1 MRRSFRVEIW
11 MTLGLLL
18 LASVAALREPYLL
31 VVLRE
36 NVFDAYQ
43 RLRPR
48 PYEPLPV
55 RIVDIDDESLSR
67 LGQWPWPRHR
77 LGDIV
82 TRLTGQGAAAIV
94 FDMLFPEPDRTAP
107 AQLLSRWPELAD
119 LPLLR
124 GRVADTDALFGQA
137 LSASPSVTGFA
148 FVDHETPAKPR
159 RTGGIA
165 VVGGDPLPFLLSFP
179 GAVVSLPVI
188 EQAARGNGALN
199 VEVAAGGVIRRV
211 LLLMRMGE
219 TIYPSLAAEALRVAQ
234 GADTYVIKMAGAAG
248 EENFGAKTGITHL
261 RIGRLTIPTD
271 RNGGAWVYYTEP
283 QPQRFIPAWQVLDGS
298 ADAAAIEGAI
308 IIIGSTAVGLQDLH
322 ATPLAT
328 AYPGVAVH
336 AEIIEQALLG
346 VHLVRPD
353 WARGAE
359 IVLMLGLATLVLL
372 LGPRIGAIWTA
383 VGGGLATA
391 AAIAA
396 SWLAFRRHGILLDPV
411 FPAAAVLF
419 TYAVTSLVKH
429 FRVER
434 QQRWIRKAFAS
445 YMSPRL
451 VQELVSNPDHLKL
464 HGERRTLSFLFTDL
478 EGFTALVEQADPA
491 VVVPVINEYL
501 DGMIRIAFR
510 HDGTVDKIIGDALH
524 VMFGAPLAMPDH
536 AARAVACA
544 LEIDAFA
551 CGFAAAK
558 RRAGLAFGQT
568 RIGVNSGTAIVG
580 NFGGE
585 LKFDYT
591 AHGDAINVAARLES
605 ANRHLGTR
613 VCVSEATVALCPG
626 FVGRPIGALL
636 LKGKSQPI
644 RTYEP
649 VADGTPAHA
658 ALPGY
663 RAAFALLEAGDDDAA
678 IMAAWRALAAQW
690 PEDQLIA
697 LHLQRIQR
705 GERGSLIPLAEK

>member
-1 MRRSFRVEIW
+1 MPRPFRLEIW
-11 MTLGLLL
+11 ITLGLLL
-18 LASVAALREPYLL
+18 LASIAALREPYLL
-31 VVLRE
+31 VALRE

-48 PYEPLPV
+48 IYQPLPV

-67 LGQWPWPRHR
+67 LGQWPWPRYR
-77 LGDIV
+77 LGDLV
-82 TRLTGQGAAAIV
+82 MRLKQQGAAAIV

-119 LPLLR
+119 LPRARDRLADYDAMFASALR
-124 GRVADTDALFGQA
+124 G
-137 LSASPSVTGFA
+137 SPSVTGFA
-148 FVDHETPAKPR
+148 LVGHDSPAQPR
-159 RTGGIA
+159 RSAGFA
-165 VVGGDPLPFLLSFP
+165 VIGGDPLPFLLSFP
-179 GAVVSLPVI
+179 GAVVSLPAL
-188 EQAARGNGALN
+188 EQAASGHGALN

-211 LLLMRMGE
+211 PLLMRLRE

-248 EENFGAKTGITHL
+248 EESFGAKTGLTHL

-271 RNGGAWVYYTEP
+271 RNGGVWIYYTEP
-283 QPQRFIPAWQVLDGS
+283 QPQRFIPAWQLLDGT
-298 ADAAAIEGAI
+298 ADAAAIDGAI

-359 IVLMLGLATLVLL
+359 ILLMLGLATLVLL

-383 VGGGLATA
+383 VAGGLATT

-396 SWLAFRRHGILLDPV
+396 SWFAFRRHGILLDPV

-451 VQELVSNPDHLKL
+451 VQELVDNPDHLKL

-491 VVVPVINEYL
+491 VVVPAINAYL

-524 VMFGAPLAMPDH
+524 VMFGAPVADPHH

-551 CGFAAAK
+551 DAFAAAK
-558 RRAGLAFGQT
+558 RREGLPFGQT

-613 VCVSEATVALCPG
+613 VCVSEATVALCPD
-626 FVGRPIGALL
+626 FTGRPIGALL

-644 RTYEP
+644 RTFEP
-649 VADGTPAHA
+649 VAHGSPAEA
-658 ALPGY
+658 ALGDY
-663 RAAFALLEAGDDDAA
+663 ATAFALMEAEQPDAA
-678 IMAAWRALAAQW
+678 QAWQALAERW
-690 PEDQLIA
+690 PEDRLIA
-697 LHLQRIQR
+697 LHMRRLAR
-705 GERGSLIPLAEK
+705 GERGSLITLAEK